1 MVLDVKKTF
10 EKRLQ
15 EVLKSNIDLDGVKFL
30 RNEITVKKSEDAV
43 GRIGFRFL
51 SNANG
56 YILAASADSADL
68 QSFFSEIKPPYK
80 PNIATGLA
88 FAMNTSME
96 IDKLFSPNQG
106 GAIALPRNE
115 VEIESVCQWICGK
128 VKDVYLPR
136 VLRVL
141 EADPRLV
148 DDVLANPDYYSY
160 PVLTIIF
167 AVYKNNLNTDGLNFD
182 YMLGKKVSKNK
193 NYDAELLRKHGL
205 LV

>member
-1 MVLDVKKTF
+1 MVLDVKKAF

-15 EVLKSNIDLDGVKFL
+15 EVLKYNIELDGVKFL
-30 RNEITVKKSEDAV
+30 RNEIAIKKNCDSV

-68 QSFFSEIKPPYK
+68 QNFFKEMRPPYK
-80 PNIATGLA
+80 PNVATGLA

-96 IDKLFSPNQG
+96 IDKVFSLNQG
-106 GAIALPRNE
+106 GAIALPQDE
-115 VEIESVCQWICGK
+115 AEIESVCQWICGK

-141 EADPRLV
+141 EADPCLV
-148 DDVLANPDYYSY
+148 DDVLENPDYYSY
-160 PVLTIIF
+160 PFLTIIF
-167 AVYKNNLNTDGLNFD
+167 VVIRGNLNVSGLNFD
-182 YMLGKKVSKNK
+182 YMLGKKFSKSKNF
-193 NYDAELLRKHGL
+193 DIELLNKFGFR
-205 LV
+205 V